1 MQSSSSKYGSSGAG
15 SAAEAYRAAKSGLGS
30 PRGANNKSKAGR
42 GKGKQALDEEQLE
55 ELREAFNLFD
65 TDGSGTIDV
74 RELKAAMRALG
85 FTVKKAEIRQ
95 MLVRVHACAAGRSVG
110 GVWVGQGL
118 AGRGRVAQRAHHAF
132 ATLPHAVIAGV
143 RRAAHLTLVVLSL
156 RRRTPGTNWTSL
168 PARSSSRSLP
178 R

>member
-1 MQSSSSKYGSSGAG
+1 VGDGLLAGHGAQSSSSKYGSSGAG

-30 PRGANNKSKAGR
+30 PRGANSKNKAGPR
-42 GKGKQALDEEQLE
+42 KGKQALDEEQLE

-95 MLVRVHACAAGRSVG
+95 MLVRSQSVGGRSVSRWG
-110 GVWVGQGL
+110 CVWQGL
-118 AGRGRVAQRAHHAF
+118 EKARAGPRTRLRELG
-132 ATLPHAVIAGV
+132 LP
-143 RRAAHLTLVVLSL
+143 
-156 RRRTPGTNWTSL
+156 
-168 PARSSSRSLP
+168 
-178 R
+178 

>member
-1 MQSSSSKYGSSGAG
+1 MVSGGARGAEQRRGGANARARAVWNTSLAGPVPGVQSSSSKYGSSGAG

-95 MLVRVHACAAGRSVG
+95 MLVRVRVQSVGLGRSVG
-110 GVWVGQGL
+110 RWRLG
-118 AGRGRVAQRAHHAF
+118 
-132 ATLPHAVIAGV
+132 
-143 RRAAHLTLVVLSL
+143 
-156 RRRTPGTNWTSL
+156 WTRL
-168 PARSSSRSLP
+168 G
-178 R
+178 

>member
-1 MQSSSSKYGSSGAG
+1 MAARVGAGKRRGGANRSRSCCVEHVARGPVPGRVQSSSSKYGSSGAG

-95 MLVRVHACAAGRSVG
+95 MLVRGHVQLVD
-110 GVWVGQGL
+110 
-118 AGRGRVAQRAHHAF
+118 RAVAF
-132 ATLPHAVIAGV
+132 ALDKAWLDEGALLL
-143 RRAAHLTLVVLSL
+143 RERAT
-156 RRRTPGTNWTSL
+156 R
-168 PARSSSRSLP
+168 LP
-178 R
+178 RCRML